1 VRAKKR
7 EKRLFFFFFSLV
19 FFFFSSALLFSRLFL
34 NGDDEKAARARGEE
48 LKREKRKLCTDK
60 LMRVFSTSTKAH
72 GVFNRE
78 HQRTKA
84 NISNIF

>member
-7 EKRLFFFFFSLV
+7 EKRLFFFFSLV
-19 FFFFSSALLFSRLFL
+19 IFFFSSALLFSRLFL
-34 NGDDEKAARARGEE
+34 YGDDEKAARARGEE

-60 LMRVFSTSTKAH
+60 PMRVFSTSTKAH

>member
-1 VRAKKR
+1 MGILNSKSARE
-7 EKRLFFFFFSLV
+7 EKRSV
-19 FFFFSSALLFSRLFL
+19 FFLFFSSALLFSRLFL

-60 LMRVFSTSTKAH
+60 PRRVFSTSTKAH